1 MLQRKVQTERVE
13 RKYYVGETICQL
25 IAINP
30 DETILKEVFGENAK
44 VESYLKKNDK
54 NPSYPYMKVEALLG
68 FDSKN
73 PLNPTNIDSYVRKD
87 MLLSN
92 EDRIYSF
99 DKITKYC
106 DLIDDYN
113 NVIKRVLF
121 EEEESAE
128 DMARKYYNEKVK
140 SDPKFTQKFSSINN
154 FIDLETVRIAK
165 TGELGFVNFLTT
177 EVYGLNKK
185 DLQNYFKK
193 RESIQLPS
201 MERLQD
207 EINTYFDDLNNGLY
221 YGTGRLDS
229 YKNTKVGYVLGIRYY
244 AATNTQ
250 DNTSSINFVQ
260 TVIEHSYFSSVA
272 KPKEKNFNVFNSLTG
287 VWEKEDSN
295 ERITRASAE
304 FLRFVLSKEGKVTG
318 WLPLDNKDF
327 SFREFDKD
335 AYLADLLDTSDK
347 VKEEEGEVEGDL
359 PF

>member
-1 MLQRKVQTERVE
+1 MLQRKTQTERVE
-13 RKYYVGETICQL
+13 RKYYLGETICKL

-54 NPSYPYMKVEALLG
+54 NPSYPYIKVEALLG

-92 EDRIYSF
+92 EDRIYSY
-99 DKITKYC
+99 DKETKYC

-113 NVIKRVLF
+113 NVIKKVLY
-121 EEEESAE
+121 EEDMTAE
-128 DMARKYYNEKVK
+128 DMARKYYNEKIK
-140 SDPKFTQKFSSINN
+140 SDSTKFSQKYPSINS

-165 TGELGFVNFLTT
+165 LGELTFVNFLTT

-185 DLQNYFKK
+185 DLQEYFKK
-193 RESIQLPS
+193 RESIHLPS
-201 MERLQD
+201 IERLQD
-207 EINTYFDDLNNGLY
+207 EINTYFEDLNNGLY

-229 YKNTKVGYVLGIRYY
+229 YKNTKVGYVLGVRYY
-244 AATNTQ
+244 EATDTEN
-250 DNTSSINFVQ
+250 NTSSINFVQ
-260 TVIEHSYFSSVA
+260 TVMENSYFSSVT
-272 KPKEKNFNVFNSLTG
+272 KPKAKNFNVYNSLTG
-287 VWEKEDSN
+287 EWEKVDSN
-295 ERITRASAE
+295 ERNTRATSE
-304 FLRFVLSKEGKVTG
+304 FLRFVLTKEAKNTC
-318 WLPLDNKDF
+318 WLSYDNQDF

-347 VKEEEGEVEGDL
+347 VKEEDEDS